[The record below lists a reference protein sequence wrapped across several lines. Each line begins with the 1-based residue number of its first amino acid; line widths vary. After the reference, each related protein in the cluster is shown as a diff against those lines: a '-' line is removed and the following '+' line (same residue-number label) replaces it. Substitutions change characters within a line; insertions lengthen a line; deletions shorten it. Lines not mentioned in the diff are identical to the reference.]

1 MSIYEQMLA
10 AYPQQTAQQQ
20 HNARI
25 EVTQERFAELL
36 EEKIATTDLRLVCED
51 VLPFLIRPEEIK
63 IWSQEYF
70 RQIAGMIRME

>member
-25 EVTQERFAELL
+25 EVAQQ
-36 EEKIATTDLRLVCED
+36 I
-51 VLPFLIRPEEIK
+51 VL
-63 IWSQEYF
+63 
-70 RQIAGMIRME
+70 AGLARARSTM